1 MEIIGHR
8 GAKGLAP
15 ENSILALKKGMAAGV
30 DMLEVDVRVK
40 DGELVLSHDEIKK
53 EETYTL
59 LEDALIVIDGKT
71 PINLEIKELS
81 VVKYL
86 AKALKGYSGKILLSS
101 FEYKILQEIKKKLP
115 KAEIAVLENWSG
127 VRAIAEASLLG
138 TKRVHINQQW
148 LWSGFVKSM
157 KHKGFSLYAYTVNSS
172 DRAEELESWGVDG
185 IFTDYPTLFT

>member
-15 ENSILALKKGMAAGV
+15 ENTILALKKGMQAKAT
-30 DMLEVDVRVK
+30 MLEIDVRVK
-40 DGELVLSHDEIKK
+40 EEDLVLSHDEVD
-53 EETYTL
+53 EDTTYTL
-59 LEDALIVIDGKT
+59 LEDALTVVDGII
-71 PINLEIKELS
+71 PLNLEIKELG
-81 VVKYL
+81 VV
-86 AKALKGYSGKILLSS
+86 ALLPKVLEGYDGDVLFSS
-101 FEYKILQEIKKKLP
+101 FEYKILQEIKKTIP
-115 KAEIAVLENWSG
+115 NASIAVLENWSG

-157 KHKGFSLYAYTVNSS
+157 KHKGFLLYAYTVNSS
-172 DRAEELESWGVDG
+172 DRADELEKWGVDG